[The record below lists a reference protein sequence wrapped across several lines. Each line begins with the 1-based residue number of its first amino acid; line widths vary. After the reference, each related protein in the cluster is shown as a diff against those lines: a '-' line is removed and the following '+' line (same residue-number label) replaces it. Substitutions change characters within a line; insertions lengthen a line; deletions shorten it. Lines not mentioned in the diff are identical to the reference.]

1 MTLTLARLIE
11 TAEAESSGSLSLTS
25 FESEVL
31 AQLIR
36 GLNDTAR
43 LNGEGIAFHTQ
54 RLVELLKN
62 RISVEKWFS
71 KHPEINDEVI
81 EDPIIVVGL
90 PRTGTTLLHR
100 TIAAD
105 SRMLAPLWYEVRNP
119 VPLDDNFT
127 IDDARIPR
135 AKAEVAALLE
145 AAPELAAIHPMDAV
159 APDEEVML
167 LEHSFTSTVPECY
180 AYLPDFGDWLYEQ
193 DQSEGYAYLYRLLQF
208 LQWQKRQRG
217 LTGTRWLLKTPH
229 HLHYPRALAKLFP
242 QAKVIQTHRHPKDV
256 IPSYSSMMCALA
268 APFTDQLDKVAM
280 SAHWAKKWQCG
291 LSATL
296 SARTETSLSLQY
308 LDLYF
313 SDLLSDPQGQIARLY
328 DFIGEELTETAL
340 TEMAQWQGL
349 NKRESRPEHH
359 YTLAEFGLSE
369 DQITDQFS
377 EYISHYF

>member
-1 MTLTLARLIE
+1 M
-11 TAEAESSGSLSLTS
+11 
-25 FESEVL
+25 
-31 AQLIR
+31 
-36 GLNDTAR
+36 
-43 LNGEGIAFHTQ
+43 
-54 RLVELLKN
+54 
-62 RISVEKWFS
+62 
-71 KHPEINDEVI
+71 
-81 EDPIIVVGL
+81 
-90 PRTGTTLLHR
+90 
-100 TIAAD
+100 
-105 SRMLAPLWYEVRNP
+105 
-119 VPLDDNFT
+119 
-127 IDDARIPR
+127 
-135 AKAEVAALLE
+135 AALLE

-167 LEHSFTSTVPECY
+167 LSTLHKYGAEAMHIYPILGLALRSRSV
-180 AYLPDFGDWLYEQ
+180 GR
-193 DQSEGYAYLYRLLQF
+193 YAYLYRLLQF

-217 LTGTRWLLKTPH
+217 LTGNRWLLKTPH